1 MPTILDVIDANCIRY
16 ADAPAL
22 RTATTNLDYGDLAD
36 MGRAYASFFSAQG
49 LGRGDIC
56 TLSMGS
62 RIEFF
67 LAMLGLW
74 RIGAAPAVLNKDL
87 DENKALA
94 VLARMEPAAVAVAD
108 ENGLRPPGVKRIV
121 VPRLP
126 DLPGAGSDL
135 PPGPG
140 GDDMAA
146 VLFTSG
152 STGLPK
158 GVVHTHSS
166 LGGNFLSAGE
176 ALGFKPGLRWLFN
189 IPFTFTSAICHVW
202 TGLCAGCEVVA
213 LDQMCFPPQF
223 KGLIEEF
230 EANGV
235 GGSPLHARW
244 LADSVEGPGE
254 LAGLRKFMT
263 SGDALR
269 EPVWSD
275 FLNKFP
281 HVELHH
287 VYGMTELGGRFCFL
301 PPDRVRDKVG
311 SAGRPM
317 RGLSVSVRCSET
329 GRELPAGET
338 GDVYASG
345 SLLMREYH
353 NLPGVT
359 AETLTEH
366 GLRTGDVGRLD
377 EEGFLFLEGR
387 SDDVFKSSGEK
398 VSAVLIERTL
408 LQMGVFADVAVI
420 GVADDYLGMAP
431 MVFFVAGKGGF
442 DRRAVLREL
451 NDRLPPSHVPHRFLE
466 VEAVPRMGSGKVI
479 RKSLRDLAAR
489 EEA

>member
-1 MPTILDVIDANCIRY
+1 MARTWIHKLLVREDGE
-16 ADAPAL
+16 PAL
-22 RTATTNLDYGDLAD
+22 RFDSRSLTIGDLRRAASGYAAFLRERSIARAD
-36 MGRAYASFFSAQG
+36 LCVLA
-49 LGRGDIC
+49 
-56 TLSMGS
+56 MGS
-62 RIEFF
+62 GEEYFP
-67 LAMLGLW
+67 LMLGLW
-74 RIGAAPAVLNKDL
+74 WIGAAPVILNKDL
-87 DENKALA
+87 DEGKARTVLTSMQPRVLLTPAEGGLDVPGIPSIAVPKLDQALA
-94 VLARMEPAAVAVAD
+94 CSDEPGEPVATD
-108 ENGLRPPGVKRIV
+108 EDV
-121 VPRLP
+121 
-126 DLPGAGSDL
+126 
-135 PPGPG
+135 
-140 GDDMAA
+140 AA

-158 GVVHTHSS
+158 GVVHTHAS

-176 ALGFKPGLRWLFN
+176 ALGLKPGMRWLFN

-202 TGLCAGCEVVA
+202 TGLSAGCEVVA

-230 EANGV
+230 EADGV

-244 LADSVEGPGE
+244 LADAVEGPGE

-275 FLNKFP
+275 FLDKFP

-317 RGLSVSVRCSET
+317 RGLSVAVRCSET
-329 GRELPAGET
+329 GRELPAGEA

-353 NLPGVT
+353 NLPQVT

-377 EEGFLFLEGR
+377 DEGFLFLEGR

-408 LQMGVFADVAVI
+408 QQMGVFADVAVI

-466 VEAVPRMGSGKVI
+466 VEAVPRTGSGKVV

-489 EEA
+489 EGE